1 MKGKTMKHDMYLR
14 SHKVAFE
21 NAITKGLKEPQNYM
35 YMYSK
40 NSGYDYFKNV
50 MDRTYISF
58 EHEKKEVA

>member
-1 MKGKTMKHDMYLR
+1 MYLR